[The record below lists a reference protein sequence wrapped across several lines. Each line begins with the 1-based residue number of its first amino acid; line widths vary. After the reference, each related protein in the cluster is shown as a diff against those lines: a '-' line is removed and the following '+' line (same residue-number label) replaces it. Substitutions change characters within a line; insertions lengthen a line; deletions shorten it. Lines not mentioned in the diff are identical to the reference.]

1 MVTLGKMGD
10 RYEGQRR
17 ANAVLRHP
25 AALRKV
31 FDVLGPRYAGREGG
45 YTRVM
50 RSRLREGDGAP
61 MAFVEFIDRP
71 GELRAAR
78 PPGGAGVVAGE
89 AAAQRHGS
97 FAASA
102 LREAGA
108 GAGEAL
114 GESEGVAWSR
124 GVPTKH
130 GQGIHHVRWRR
141 LGTKSKG
148 GPKAKKTR

>member
-50 RSRLREGDGAP
+50 RSRLRK
-61 MAFVEFIDRP
+61 R
-71 GELRAAR
+71 
-78 PPGGAGVVAGE
+78 
-89 AAAQRHGS
+89 RH
-97 FAASA
+97 
-102 LREAGA
+102 RC
-108 GAGEAL
+108 
-114 GESEGVAWSR
+114 SR
-124 GVPTKH
+124 YE
-130 GQGIHHVRWRR
+130 R
-141 LGTKSKG
+141 S
-148 GPKAKKTR
+148 